1 MDTLVIK
8 PKNSLKRDL
17 KVTQIKEQVLTRLRE
32 FKDIQKYKHSNEYLN
47 LAVNLI
53 EYLVTNKNDKI
64 NKKELLLS
72 VWDELF
78 PDLTTE
84 DKQQISQNVEY
95 LFDNDMI
102 KKVSRFRLYCCGIK
116 EWVSRKFL

>member
-1 MDTLVIK
+1 MDALVVK

-17 KVTQIKEQVLTRLRE
+17 KVAQIKDQVVARLRE
-32 FKDIQKYKHSNEYLN
+32 FKDLHKYKHSNEYLN

-53 EYLVTNKNDKI
+53 EYLVIKKDGV
-64 NKKELLLS
+64 NKKELLLGI
-72 VWDELF
+72 WDELF

-95 LFDNDMI
+95 LFDNGLI
-102 KKVSRFRLYCCGIK
+102 KKTSYFRLFFCSLK
-116 EWVSRKFL
+116 EWASRKFL

>member
-8 PKNSLKRDL
+8 PKNSLKRDF
-17 KVTQIKEQVLTRLRE
+17 KVTQIKEQIIARLKE
-32 FKDIQKYKHSNEYLN
+32 FKEVDKYKHSNEYLN

-53 EYLVTNKNDKI
+53 EYLVAKKDGV

-72 VWDELF
+72 IWDELY
-78 PDLTTE
+78 PNLSVE

-95 LFDNDMI
+95 LFDNGLI
-102 KKVSRFRLYCCGIK
+102 KKTSYFRLFFCGLK
-116 EWVSRKFL
+116 EWFSKKFL

>member
-1 MDTLVIK
+1 MDTLVVK

-17 KVTQIKEQVLTRLRE
+17 KVAQIKDQVVARLRE
-32 FKDIQKYKHSNEYLN
+32 FKDLHKYKHSNEYLN

-53 EYLVTNKNDKI
+53 EYLVIKKDGV
-64 NKKELLLS
+64 NKKELLLGI
-72 VWDELF
+72 WDELF

-95 LFDNDMI
+95 LFDNGLI
-102 KKVSRFRLYCCGIK
+102 KKTSYFRLFCCSLR
-116 EWVSRKFL
+116 EWLTRKFL